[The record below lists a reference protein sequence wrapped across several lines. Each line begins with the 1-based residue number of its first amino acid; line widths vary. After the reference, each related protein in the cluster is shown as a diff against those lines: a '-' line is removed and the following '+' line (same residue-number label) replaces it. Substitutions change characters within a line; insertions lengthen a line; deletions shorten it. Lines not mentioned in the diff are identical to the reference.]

1 VPATRGRGILKERP
15 YKGKNASPASSA
27 RARSAVARD
36 LRSVPSQWHSHTA
49 VLWHDAPPLG
59 HSSPALQ
66 EAGLSPQLTE
76 HPPQVPRGEEGGAL
90 QELSR
95 AALSPPD

>member
-1 VPATRGRGILKERP
+1 MPATRGRGILKERP
-15 YKGKNASPASSA
+15 YKGKNASLAFA
-27 RARSAVARD
+27 RAKSAVARHRRC
-36 LRSVPSQWHSHTA
+36 LPPQWHSHTA
-49 VLWHDAPPLG
+49 VLWHEAPPLG

-90 QELSR
+90 QEFTC